1 MLPPPRESLL
11 SGEARAARTAIKFR
25 ASFSARTG
33 GKDVTGS
40 SLGLHLH
47 VSGNAPILTA
57 VVFDVNL
64 GTAAAKN
71 GVVPGDTILEV
82 NDVAVSSC
90 TKAQLLELLSQQSAF
105 SITFMRCV
113 THKLGSPEHVHLV
126 EQGASQRVMH
136 SPAMQK
142 QVLQAGLAA
151 GVGSPSP
158 ATAVGVVL
166 SQPEEDAQDA
176 REAATALANVL
187 AAARTAGGGVLQT
200 ALHVALIQEVT
211 RKVLIV
217 VVGCRF
223 ARRRAPLSSL
233 RLRMLHSRCMIRN

>member
-1 MLPPPRESLL
+1 VW
-11 SGEARAARTAIKFR
+11 G
-25 ASFSARTG
+25 
-33 GKDVTGS
+33 
-40 SLGLHLH
+40 H
-47 VSGNAPILTA
+47 IL
-57 VVFDVNL
+57 V
-64 GTAAAKN
+64 AAAKN
-71 GVVPGDTILEV
+71 GVVPGDTVLAV

-151 GVGSPSP
+151 GVGSPAP

-166 SQPEEDAQDA
+166 SQPEEDA

-211 RKVLIV
+211 RKVL
-217 VVGCRF
+217 
-223 ARRRAPLSSL
+223 
-233 RLRMLHSRCMIRN
+233 